1 MFIEATY
8 QNVYNQ
14 RRPSLPDIEATLQDI
29 FNHHP
34 LVTSTD
40 AGDSAIPADALVGV
54 LNSLSAV
61 HNGFE
66 LMDSTEIAQ
75 LNDVLKDNP
84 GLQVTPPLLVQFY
97 ADKTKQH
104 VSSLSSSTYDAADL
118 LEGRGR
124 AQDRTEGEEFSPSS
138 SSDSQS
144 RPSSRGPPLTPK
156 TQSVFDT
163 QRRQRSTPLGNN
175 APSSWTKRPPAP
187 HRRKSDAGSRSD
199 SENSPNAFRQSFS
212 RNRAPSNPTSPSA
225 SMSSTQNN
233 FPLVGSPPSRPH
245 SRAHSNPQSFT
256 SPYRDDDDSMHDT
269 TSIYDYTGQRMDD
282 SFITSVSSLPMP
294 HSSSDSDEED
304 HSELGLVMERQTTS
318 STASLEPF
326 ERVDAM
332 QKQISELMRRLT
344 ETDRALQKRISE
356 HDSEVE
362 ELSTRID
369 ELRSELNASKRDEK
383 DLRSKERTY
392 MNQISAL
399 ENEIAKLSKSLESS
413 RSSYANLQ
421 KQYSEQCSASEKYR
435 GDLRQREETIRNL
448 KETGSLHEMEAMKW
462 TKEHEA
468 YEARISSLESELELA
483 QQVQAQLDEQKQ
495 ENLLLKETIDRMRFD
510 MDEMRN
516 NASSVMGGSSG
527 NSSAANTLSKSLG
540 AELASKI
547 KGSWGL
553 EDKEDVEDEGDS
565 AATTVEHDSDGE
577 DVIQTIITRKKRK
590 VLSRAN
596 MLGTTTV
603 EEYKEYSD
611 TSVQYDA
618 TAFISTIATQTDLEP
633 IVLTASSSIQTGELP
648 APLSKLEIVPKVI
661 MDRDIQTDL
670 VEIDGTSRSPSPDE
684 AMASSS
690 STIIPSTPKPL
701 RRSLEIPSDQPP
713 AYDQHAEHDRGIA
726 SDTLKKLHPGA
737 ETPLAGVPGGVSK
750 DVVDAWNM
758 VKEAVGCKC
767 SVIDTVIENSD
778 RINSSQPPKDAKRRR
793 NRFYNIM
800 YVVRDGS
807 PPLPNGVVTQAA
819 MVFGASA
826 LVLLAL
832 GPYMVPPYSVPG
844 GPTYYDRTAW
854 NSFNTMQAAGEG
866 FSPDGTAAV
875 WHFLGRVGGGAARMA
890 RGWPT

>member
-1 MFIEATY
+1 Y
-8 QNVYNQ
+8 DQ
-14 RRPSLPDIEATLQDI
+14 RRLSIADIEATLQDI
-29 FNHHP
+29 YNHHP
-34 LVTSTD
+34 LVTTTD
-40 AGDSAIPADALVGV
+40 AGDSAIPAGSLVDV
-54 LNSLSAV
+54 LKSLSDV
-61 HNGFE
+61 YNGFE
-66 LMDSTEIAQ
+66 LMDSTEIAK

-84 GLQVTPPLLVQFY
+84 GLQVTPPLLVHFCGERI
-97 ADKTKQH
+97 KQH
-104 VSSLSSSTYDAADL
+104 AASLEPSTSDVADL
-118 LEGRGR
+118 SEGRGR
-124 AQDRTEGEEFSPSS
+124 SQDRTDSEDNSRSS

-144 RPSSRGPPLTPK
+144 RPPSRGPPMTPK

-163 QRRQRSTPLGNN
+163 QRRQRSTPLSNN

-199 SENSPNAFRQSFS
+199 SEVSLSQNPAAFRQSFS
-212 RNRAPSNPTSPSA
+212 RNRTPSNPTSPSA
-225 SMSSTQNN
+225 NISPAQSN
-233 FPLVGSPPSRPH
+233 FPLTGSPPSRPH
-245 SRAHSNPQSFT
+245 SRAHSNPQSFS
-256 SPYRDDDDSMHDT
+256 SPFQNDDDHMHDSA
-269 TSIYDYTGQRMDD
+269 SIYDYRGQRMDD

-294 HSSSDSDEED
+294 HSPSDSEED
-304 HSELGLVMERQTTS
+304 DSELGLVMERQTTS

-332 QKQISELMRRLT
+332 QKQIAELMRRLT

-362 ELSTRID
+362 EMSTRID

-399 ENEIAKLSKSLESS
+399 ENEIAKLTKSLESS

-421 KQYSEQCSASEKYR
+421 KQYAEQCSASEKYR
-435 GDLRQREETIRNL
+435 HDLRQREETIRNL

-468 YEARISSLESELELA
+468 YEARISSLEDELELA

-516 NASSVMGGSSG
+516 SASSVMGGSSG

-547 KGSWGL
+547 KGGWGL
-553 EDKEDVEDEGDS
+553 EDAEEDVEDEGDS
-565 AATTVEHDSDGE
+565 AETTVERDSDGE

-590 VLSRAN
+590 VSSRAN
-596 MLGTTTV
+596 MTGTTTV

-611 TSVQYDA
+611 TAVQYDA
-618 TAFISTIATQTDLEP
+618 SAFISVIATQTDPEP
-633 IVLTASSSIQTGELP
+633 IIVTASLSIQTDELP
-648 APLSKLEIVPKVI
+648 APPSEPMVPPKVT
-661 MDRDIQTDL
+661 MDIDIQTDF
-670 VEIDGTSRSPSPDE
+670 VEIDEPSRSPSPDE
-684 AMASSS
+684 ALASSS
-690 STIIPSTPKPL
+690 STIIPPTPKPHH
-701 RRSLEIPSDQPP
+701 RSLEIPSDQPP
-713 AYDQHAEHDRGIA
+713 AYDQHEEHDRGIA
-726 SDTLKKLHPGA
+726 SDTLKKLHPGV

-750 DVVDAWNM
+750 EVVDAWNV
-758 VKEAVGCKC
+758 VKAAVGCKC

-778 RINSSQPPKDAKRRR
+778 KTDSSRPPKDAKRRK
-793 NRFYNIM
+793 NRLYNIM

-832 GPYMVPPYSVPG
+832 GPYMVPHYSIPG

-875 WHFLGRVGGGAARMA
+875 WNFLGRVGGGAARMA

>member
-1 MFIEATY
+1 MAYDE
-8 QNVYNQ
+8 
-14 RRPSLPDIEATLQDI
+14 RRRSLADIEATLQDI

-34 LVTSTD
+34 LVTSTN
-40 AGDSAIPADALVGV
+40 AGESAIPADSLVDV
-54 LNSLSAV
+54 LKSLSDV
-61 HNGFE
+61 YNGFE

-84 GLQVTPPLLVQFY
+84 GLQVTPPLLLQLYRDKSKHLTSPLSPSTSDV
-97 ADKTKQH
+97 AD
-104 VSSLSSSTYDAADL
+104 SS
-118 LEGRGR
+118 EGRGR
-124 AQDRTEGEEFSPSS
+124 PQDRIEGEGDHSRSS

-144 RPSSRGPPLTPK
+144 RPPSRGPLTPK

-163 QRRQRSTPLGNN
+163 QRRQRSTPLSNN

-199 SENSPNAFRQSFS
+199 SENSPSAFRQTFS
-212 RNRAPSNPTSPSA
+212 RNRTPSNPTSPSA
-225 SMSSTQNN
+225 NMSPARSN

-245 SRAHSNPQSFT
+245 SRANSNPQSF
-256 SPYRDDDDSMHDT
+256 SSSYRDDDDNIHDT
-269 TSIYDYTGQRMDD
+269 SSVYDYRGQRMDD
-282 SFITSVSSLPMP
+282 SFITSISSLPMP
-294 HSSSDSDEED
+294 RSSSDSEED
-304 HSELGLVMERQTTS
+304 DSELGLVMERQTTS

-332 QKQISELMRRLT
+332 QKQIAELMRRLA
-344 ETDRALQKRISE
+344 EADKALQKRISE
-356 HDSEVE
+356 HDSEVD
-362 ELSTRID
+362 ELSTKID

-421 KQYSEQCSASEKYR
+421 KQYAEQCSASEKYR
-435 GDLRQREETIRNL
+435 HDLRQREEAIRNL

-468 YEARISSLESELELA
+468 YEARISSLEGELELA

-516 NASSVMGGSSG
+516 SASSVMGGSSG
-527 NSSAANTLSKSLG
+527 NSSAANTMSKSLG

-547 KGSWGL
+547 KGGWGL
-553 EDKEDVEDEGDS
+553 EDEEEDVEDEGDN
-565 AATTVEHDSDGE
+565 AEATVVNDSDGE

-590 VLSRAN
+590 VSSRAN
-596 MLGTTTV
+596 MVETTTV

-611 TSVQYDA
+611 TAVQYDA
-618 TAFISTIATQTDLEP
+618 SAFISVIATQTDPEP
-633 IVLTASSSIQTGELP
+633 IIVKASLSTQTDDSP
-648 APLSKLEIVPKVI
+648 APPSKPTISPKVT
-661 MDRDIQTDL
+661 MDIDIQTDFAG
-670 VEIDGTSRSPSPDE
+670 IDETSRSPSPDE

-690 STIIPSTPKPL
+690 STIIPPTPKPHQ
-701 RRSLEIPSDQPP
+701 RSLEIPSDQPP
-713 AYDQHAEHDRGIA
+713 AYDQHEEHDRGIA
-726 SDTLKKLHPGA
+726 SDTMKKLHPGA
-737 ETPLAGVPGGVSK
+737 ETPLVGVPGGVSK
-750 DVVDAWNM
+750 EVVDAWDM
-758 VKEAVGCKC
+758 VKAAVGCKC

-778 RINSSQPPKDAKRRR
+778 ITESSRPPKDTKRRR

-832 GPYMVPPYSVPG
+832 GPYMVPHYSIPG

-875 WHFLGRVGGGAARMA
+875 WNFLGRVGGGAARMA